1 MVFNGGSMTLEHR
14 WTGAISQLDLAS
26 GVLQQPDG
34 DWVDEQLHHGTK
46 VVVILRGAMRARID
60 GCTGEFSIA
69 GPTVCVIR
77 SPADACGRQMVSAD
91 EPLHY
96 VMVKAALEPGSKA
109 ESASDPLAS
118 LIPID
123 RPSLQYI
130 AAPRALQALC
140 TQLEVCPFVGAAR
153 DLFLSAKAL
162 EILALACD
170 AIETN
175 SAIEPPR
182 PSLGDVERLK
192 KARTILLERLGA
204 PPNLPALAAA
214 VGLNTRKLTDGF
226 QAAFGTTVND
236 FLQDARL
243 NEAYRLLSSGAT
255 NVSEAAHR
263 VGYTPAYFSAVFRKR
278 FGISPRDLL

>member
-1 MVFNGGSMTLEHR
+1 MTLEHR

-34 DWVDEQLHHGTK
+34 DWIDEQLHHGTK
-46 VVVILRGAMRARID
+46 VVVVLRGAMRARID
-60 GCTGEFSIA
+60 GCGGEVSIA
-69 GPTVCVIR
+69 GPTVCLIR
-77 SPADACGRQMVSAD
+77 SPADASGRQMVMAD

-96 VMVKAALEPGSKA
+96 VMVKAAFEPSGA
-109 ESASDPLAS
+109 GGGRNDPFASQLAT
-118 LIPID
+118 D
-123 RPSLQYI
+123 RPSLQHI

-153 DLFLSAKAL
+153 ELFLSAKAL

-170 AIETN
+170 AVETR
-175 SAIEPPR
+175 SSVETLR
-182 PSLGDVERLK
+182 PSLGDIERLK
-192 KARTILLERLGA
+192 KARAILLERLGS

>member
-1 MVFNGGSMTLEHR
+1 MTLEHR

-26 GVLQQPDG
+26 GVLRQPDG

-46 VVVILRGAMRARID
+46 VVVVLRGAMRARID
-60 GCTGEFSIA
+60 GCGDEFRIA

-96 VMVKAALEPGSKA
+96 VMVKASCETGSKA
-109 ESASDPLAS
+109 DHARDPLAS
-118 LIPID
+118 LLSTD
-123 RPSLQYI
+123 RPSLQHV

-140 TQLEVCPFVGAAR
+140 TQLDVCPFVGAAR
-153 DLFLSAKAL
+153 ELFLSAKAL
-162 EILALACD
+162 EILAWACE
-170 AIETN
+170 AAEATSAVETL
-175 SAIEPPR
+175 R
-182 PSLGDVERLK
+182 PSLADIERLK
-192 KARTILLERLGA
+192 KARALLLERLGA

-243 NEAYRLLSSGAT
+243 KEAYRLLSSGAT

-278 FGISPRDLL
+278 FGISPRDLM

>member
-1 MVFNGGSMTLEHR
+1 MTLEHR
-14 WTGAISQLDLAS
+14 WTGAISRLDLAG

-46 VVVILRGAMRARID
+46 VVVILRGAMRAQID
-60 GCTGEFSIA
+60 GCGSEFSIA

-77 SPADACGRQMVSAD
+77 APADASGRQMITAD

-96 VMVKAALEPGSKA
+96 VMVKAAFEPGSEA
-109 ESASDPLAS
+109 DRERDPLAP
-118 LIPID
+118 LFCTD
-123 RPSLQYI
+123 RPSLQHI
-130 AAPRALQALC
+130 EAPRALQALC

-153 DLFLSAKAL
+153 DLFLSAKAI

-170 AIETN
+170 AVETN
-175 SAIEPPR
+175 IATETLR

-192 KARTILLERLGA
+192 KARAILLERLGA

-214 VGLNTRKLTDGF
+214 VGMNTRKLTDGF

>member
-1 MVFNGGSMTLEHR
+1 MTLEHR

-60 GCTGEFSIA
+60 GCVSEFSIA

-77 SPADACGRQMVSAD
+77 SPADASGRQMVTAD

-96 VMVKAALEPGSKA
+96 VMVKAAFSPGGEA
-109 ESASDPLAS
+109 ERDPLTP
-118 LIPID
+118 LFCTD
-123 RPSLQYI
+123 RPSLHHI
-130 AAPRALQALC
+130 EAPRALQALC
-140 TQLEVCPFVGAAR
+140 SQLEVCPFVGAAR
-153 DLFLSAKAL
+153 DLFLSAKAI
-162 EILALACD
+162 EILALAYD
-170 AIETN
+170 AVDAN
-175 SAIEPPR
+175 SAIETLR

-192 KARTILLERLGA
+192 KARAILLERLGA